1 MIRAILCSVVAI
13 LTVAASA
20 GAFQNEPTE
29 FRGIKWG
36 AEITQLSDMEFQ
48 VKSAGLDIYSRKN
61 ENLAFGSADL
71 KAVAYSFYKD
81 RFCAVFVAYEDW
93 SNFNALMLALSEMY
107 GSGKRDENNP
117 LEHTWLGKN
126 IFIILDYN
134 ELSAQGKIIYY
145 YAPIWFERD
154 KDMQ

>member
-1 MIRAILCSVVAI
+1 MIKAILCSVVAI
-13 LTVAASA
+13 SMVASSTS
-20 GAFQNEPTE
+20 AFQNEPTE

-36 AEITQLSDMEFQ
+36 AEINRLSDMEFQ
-48 VKSAGLDIYSRKN
+48 VKTAGLDIYTRKN
-61 ENLAFGSADL
+61 EKLAFGSADL